1 MMDNSRN
8 SRREFLKKI
17 GAGSA
22 LVGLGGLSTVVPL
35 DANAAQGYRL
45 TILHTNDMHSRIE
58 PFPQDGR
65 AYAGLGGMARRASL
79 IEQIRQQ
86 EEHVLLLDAG
96 DIWQGTPYF
105 NMYKGELE
113 YKLMSEMKYDAATI
127 GNHEF
132 DNGLEGLKQQL
143 PHAGFSFVNSNYNFS
158 NTILKD
164 DVNPI
169 MIFDKGGIK
178 VGVFGLGIEL
188 TGLVAEKN
196 YGMVHYLDPVPV
208 AREMVQELRQQGC
221 HLVVCLSHLGYHYES
236 SKISDLLL
244 AQQVEGIDLIIG
256 GHTHTFLDKPT
267 VVKGPDEQEVLVNQV
282 GFAGINLGCIN
293 FLFDKRKEKNRV
305 FSTHLHVS
313 EKSSEI

>member
-1 MMDNSRN
+1 MNNSRN
-8 SRREFLKKI
+8 SRREFLKRV

-22 LVGLGGLSTVVPL
+22 LVGLGGLSAVVPL
-35 DANAAQGYRL
+35 SANAAQGYKL

-113 YKLMSEMKYDAATI
+113 YKLMSEMKYDAATL

-143 PHAGFSFVNSNYNFS
+143 PHAEFSFVNSNYNFS

-164 DVNPI
+164 DVNPF

-188 TGLVAEKN
+188 AGLVAEKN
-196 YGMVHYLDPVPV
+196 YGMVHYHDPVPV

-221 HLVVCLSHLGYHYES
+221 HLIICLSHLGYQYEG

-244 AQQVEGIDLIIG
+244 AKQVEGIDLIIG

-267 VVKGPDEQEVLVNQV
+267 VVKGPGEQEVLVNQV
-282 GFAGINLGCIN
+282 GFAGINLGRIN
-293 FLFDKRKEKNRV
+293 FLFDKRKEKNGV
-305 FSTHLHVS
+305 FSTRLHVS